1 MLKCSG
7 LDSHSIGVK
16 LIKGSVIMDNID
28 TIVVWLAVGYIVWFT
43 WEVWND
49 FE

>member
-1 MLKCSG
+1 MLKRLTSG
-7 LDSHSIGVK
+7 LIH
-16 LIKGSVIMDNID
+16 KGSVIMDNID
-28 TIVVWLAVGYIVWFT
+28 IVVVSLAIGYLVWFT